1 MTPPEPPPPPPQIG
15 EQVTGQQANAQA
27 GFHATNLKKAT
38 EALDSIRVWS
48 EAFTA
53 AELEALGLPE
63 GTGDEFK
70 SAMAEVVNI
79 ANALRTTQFLK
90 KLWGM
95 GV

>member
-1 MTPPEPPPPPPQIG
+1 MTPPQTPPAQIG
-15 EQVTGQQANAQA
+15 LQVTGTEANAQA
-27 GFHATNLKKAT
+27 GTNANQMKQAV
-38 EALDSIRVWS
+38 ANLDSIRLWS

-70 SAMAEVVNI
+70 SAMGEVP
-79 ANALRTTQFLK
+79 ALVQAIGATVFLK

-95 GV
+95 GVG